1 MRLYVIIDQKT
12 GEIVFVPNISEAEQ
26 YIAVRRYA
34 SLIDIYIDG
43 NGISYFVDFGSDIL
57 F

>member
-1 MRLYVIIDQKT
+1 MLIEIIDAHT
-12 GEIVFVPNISEAEQ
+12 GEITLVPTIAEAEQ

-34 SLIDIYIDG
+34 SLIDIYVDG